1 MTTVT
6 LVFMICA
13 RCQKPFR
20 GGQSVTMY
28 RVEHTGVLFFRYLIP
43 NEILAVCK
51 GCEPIQPVK

>member
-1 MTTVT
+1 
-6 LVFMICA
+6 
-13 RCQKPFR
+13 
-20 GGQSVTMY
+20 MY